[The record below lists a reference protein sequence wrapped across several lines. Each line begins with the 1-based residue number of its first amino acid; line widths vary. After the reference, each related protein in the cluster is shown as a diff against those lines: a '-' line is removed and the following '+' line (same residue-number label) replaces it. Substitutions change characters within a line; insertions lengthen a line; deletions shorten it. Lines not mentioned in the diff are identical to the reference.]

1 MFPDFLNQITPGE
14 EIGSVTVDGAYDTR
28 RCHDEIA
35 ARNDHAVIP
44 SRKNAKLWKPPFH
57 GLQANHERAVDT
69 PGARARNE
77 AVRPTNYLGR
87 AFWRQLSGY
96 HRQSRVEIKMHC
108 VKLLG
113 QRRSARDFDWQV
125 AKIQIRAVILNGF
138 TALGIPQTEAVARIR
153 LG

>member
-14 EIGSVTVDGAYDTR
+14 EIGSVTVDGPYDTR

-35 ARNDHAVIP
+35 AHNAHAVIP
-44 SRKNAKLWKPPFH
+44 PRKNAKLWKPPFH
-57 GLQANHERAVDT
+57 GLQANHCWAVDT

-77 AVRPTNYLGR
+77 AVRSSNYLGR

-96 HRQSRVEIKMHC
+96 RRRSRVETKMHC

-113 QRRSARDFDWQV
+113 QRLCARDFDWQV
-125 AKIQIRAVILNGF
+125 AKIQIHATILNGF
-138 TALGIPQTEAVARIR
+138 TALGVPQTEAVA
-153 LG
+153 

>member
-1 MFPDFLNQITPGE
+1 MAEVGPFPSWSTWTAYEYGLLRLFYRPLL
-14 EIGSVTVDGAYDTR
+14 GSGHARCEGAKQSSS
-28 RCHDEIA
+28 IL
-35 ARNDHAVIP
+35 
-44 SRKNAKLWKPPFH
+44 K
-57 GLQANHERAVDT
+57 
-69 PGARARNE
+69 
-77 AVRPTNYLGR
+77 
-87 AFWRQLSGY
+87 WRQLSGY